1 MRIYLLMVFFFGV
14 MISACSPSAPNTAAP
29 DVTASIPRTAPS
41 IIGQVTA
48 ITLPTVLV
56 EENPGPTQES
66 AKASVRITDITQVLH
81 ADKGV
86 TDITE
91 LRVGQ
96 RVKVWFTGPI
106 MESYPV
112 QAIGGVIVIQPSSH

>member
-1 MRIYLLMVFFFGV
+1 MRNYLLAALFFGTTT
-14 MISACSPSAPNTAAP
+14 ACSPPASNTAAP
-29 DVTASIPRTAPS
+29 NVTTSIPRTAPS

-66 AKASVRITDITQVLH
+66 AKASVRITDKTQVLH
-81 ADKGV
+81 PDKGV
-86 TDITE
+86 ADITQ

-96 RVKVWFTGPI
+96 HVKVWFTGPV

-112 QAIGGVIVIQPSSH
+112 QAVGGVIVIENTR